1 MADIKAML
9 SQMIQMPA
17 KSKVGQPSQPST
29 GGPKKAVD
37 ALSGF
42 SAMLKNGE
50 IRSNL
55 NQPALPYTATKSWV
69 A

>member
-1 MADIKAML
+1 MADIKTML
-9 SQMIQMPA
+9 SQMIQKPVQSKPEQPA
-17 KSKVGQPSQPST
+17 ASASSAQ
-29 GGPKKAVD
+29 KAVD
-37 ALSGF
+37 ALTHF
-42 SAMLKNGE
+42 SNQLKFGA

>member
-1 MADIKAML
+1 MADLKAML

-17 KSKVGQPSQPST
+17 KSRVGQPSQPAAS
-29 GGPKKAVD
+29 GAKKAID

>member
-1 MADIKAML
+1 MADIKALL
-9 SQMIQMPA
+9 SQIIQTPA
-17 KSKVGQPSQPST
+17 KSKAAQSPQPSAGS
-29 GGPKKAVD
+29 GKKAVD
-37 ALSGF
+37 ALTGF

-55 NQPALPYTATKSWV
+55 NQPALPYTAAKSWV